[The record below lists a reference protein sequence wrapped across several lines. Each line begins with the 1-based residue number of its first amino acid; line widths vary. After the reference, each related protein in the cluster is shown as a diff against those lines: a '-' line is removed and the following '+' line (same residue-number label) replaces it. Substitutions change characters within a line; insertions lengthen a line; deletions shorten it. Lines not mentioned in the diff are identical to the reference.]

1 LEEWVFAPAWSRD
14 DRSLAEPRLA
24 GAWIVLGGD
33 DELRERVSRRLETS
47 GAHVV
52 GAAQAAEI
60 GELLAEA
67 GQPAGVVHL
76 AGLARAMSP
85 ETIYEELVTAGVALG
100 GASMSPVRMLHLSAN
115 AECVLDETVHHTA
128 ALAQGPVLVLPAE
141 YPNLRMRS
149 IDVDTR
155 GPLDLQ
161 AIADIALIEAAIADP
176 TLQVA
181 WRGGRRWVKHFEPVR
196 LPAGEERLPVKQQGV
211 YLITG
216 GLGGIGLTFA
226 RWLAARF
233 KARLLLTSRSGD
245 RSPAA
250 EEVVREVEAA
260 GGEVIVAAADAA
272 AESAMRAALELAQR
286 RWGRIDGVIHAAG
299 NSGCGRLAALTS
311 IAEARATF
319 SPKVGGLEVLLK
331 LLGEVPLDFV
341 VLMSS
346 INAVLGAPGTCD
358 YAAANAVLD
367 AFAEGGAHPRAW
379 RQVLSVDWDAWGEV
393 GMAVDLIVPQA
404 QRQLRRAYLEKGI
417 PSSVGIAALARGL
430 VSRRPRLV
438 VESHGMLDAI
448 EMGLTTPTDDSRAPG
463 AAQKPQEP
471 QQAQQVVSR
480 ASSRPDLSSVFSVPS
495 TDVEHRL
502 AAIWSELLGVEPVGR
517 QDDFFEMGGHSLLA
531 TRVLARVQ
539 QSFGVRLE
547 LRDVFDAPTVSRM
560 AERIDHK
567 SATALVV
574 DEDREEIEF

>member
-1 LEEWVFAPAWSRD
+1 
-14 DRSLAEPRLA
+14 
-24 GAWIVLGGD
+24 
-33 DELRERVSRRLETS
+33 
-47 GAHVV
+47 
-52 GAAQAAEI
+52 
-60 GELLAEA
+60 
-67 GQPAGVVHL
+67 
-76 AGLARAMSP
+76 
-85 ETIYEELVTAGVALG
+85 
-100 GASMSPVRMLHLSAN
+100 
-115 AECVLDETVHHTA
+115 VLDETVHHTA

-211 YLITG
+211 YL
-216 GLGGIGLTFA
+216 
-226 RWLAARF
+226 
-233 KARLLLTSRSGD
+233 
-245 RSPAA
+245 
-250 EEVVREVEAA
+250 
-260 GGEVIVAAADAA
+260 IVAAADAA